1 MNIVLTGSLGHISKP
16 LAQTLIQ
23 QGHSVTV
30 ISNNAGR
37 QKEIEAI
44 GAKAAIGSVENISFL
59 IPVFKNAA
67 AVYCMI
73 PPNFSEADQ
82 IAYYERTG
90 KIYASSI
97 RQSGVKR
104 VIHLSS
110 YGAHLEKGT
119 GFITGSHRVETIF
132 NAIPGISLT
141 HIRPGY
147 FYYNLFSF
155 AAMIKH
161 AGFIGSV
168 YGDNDKLPLVS
179 PIDIAGAIAE
189 EITHLNGTQKIR
201 YVVSD
206 ERTCSEVAQSLG
218 AAISI
223 PGLQWKIL
231 PEEQVLK
238 ALLGNAI
245 PEGVA
250 HSLVELGLAIHS
262 GILREDYEQ
271 NKPAA
276 FGKVK
281 IAAFAKE
288 FAAVYN
294 QQ

>member
-16 LAQTLIQ
+16 LAQTLVQ
-23 QGHSVTV
+23 EQHSVTV
-30 ISNNAGR
+30 ISSNAGK
-37 QKEIEAI
+37 QKDLEAI
-44 GAKAAIGSVENISFL
+44 GAKAAIGSVENVDFL
-59 IPVFKNAA
+59 TSVFKNADA
-67 AVYCMI
+67 AYCMI
-73 PPNFSEADQ
+73 PPNFKEPDQ

-90 KIYASSI
+90 SYYANAI

-104 VIHLSS
+104 VVHLSS
-110 YGAHLEKGT
+110 YGAHLAKGT
-119 GFITGSHRVETIF
+119 GFITGSYKTENLL
-132 NAIPGISLT
+132 NAISDIALT

-155 AAMIKH
+155 IGMIKH

-179 PIDIAGAIAE
+179 PYDIADAIAD
-189 EITHLNGTQKIR
+189 EITTLHSSKKVR

-206 ERTCSEVAQSLG
+206 EKTCSEVAQSLG
-218 AAISI
+218 AAIGI
-223 PGLQWKIL
+223 RNLQWKTL

-238 ALLGNAI
+238 SLLSNGI
-245 PEGVA
+245 PQGA
-250 HSLVELGLAIHS
+250 AQSLVELGLAIHS

-271 NKPAA
+271 HKPAA
-276 FGKVK
+276 LGKVK
-281 IAAFAKE
+281 LTDFAKE